1 MLELLHRHATDLGP
15 LIRPLAELPWWFYA
29 LVLIGITLATTVH
42 EAGHAWMA
50 DRLGDPGPREAGRV
64 SLNPLRHMDPLGFT
78 IMVLTTFLLGFPI
91 GWGKAV
97 KTDPEKF
104 VGNKRKSAALVAAAG
119 PLMNLALAALLS
131 PFVRLVLGGAIPPSP
146 VVIGLTL
153 LFLLT
158 IVINVSQ
165 FCFNLLPIQPMDGS
179 GVLLGLLPEKIGDR
193 YQAFMQRWGVYMFLG
208 LTFTEIPAHILLPLI
223 RFLLWILIGVKI

>member
-1 MLELLHRHATDLGP
+1 MLELLHRHAAAYGP
-15 LIRPLAELPWWFYA
+15 LARPLAELPWWFYA

-42 EAGHAWMA
+42 EFGHAWMA
-50 DRLGDPGPREAGRV
+50 DRLDDPGPREAGRV

-78 IMVLTTFLLGFPI
+78 LMVVTTFLLGFPI
-91 GWGKAV
+91 GWGKTV

-104 VGNKRKSAALVAAAG
+104 KGHKRRSAALVAAAG

-131 PFVRLVLGGAIPPSP
+131 PFVRLVMSGAIPPSP
-146 VVIGLTL
+146 FVNAATL

-165 FCFNLLPIQPMDGS
+165 FCFNLLPIHPMDGS
-179 GVLLGLLPEKIGDR
+179 GVLLGLLPEKMGDA
-193 YQAFMQRWGVYMFLG
+193 YQNFMQRWGVYAFLV
-208 LTFTEIPAHILLPLI
+208 LTFTEIPARILMPLI
-223 RFLLWILIGVKI
+223 RFLIWILVGIQL